1 VGGVRYNPFIR
12 AKSVV
17 NMNSLRLR
25 LFAAFFSIILIVLA
39 LVSLGLLIFLRNSAL
54 IERPAVIQLN
64 QAERAL
70 LRQLP
75 IPDNLRNF
83 DLDAYV
89 KEAAEIAGVRVL
101 LLDVEG
107 NVRADSNPELAVPA
121 FRLNALRTDTSGARV
136 GQARDAD
143 DGTWVFT
150 ARRFP
155 RGYLI
160 LASLQPRFPALTF
173 FVEDLLGPLLQ
184 AAGVAAL
191 VALVLSGLLA
201 RSVAQPLQKMA
212 QVAQGIAHG
221 DYAQTAPLA
230 GPQEVRALGHAI
242 NEMSQ
247 QVQTSQ
253 QAQRDF
259 LANISHDLKTPLTSI
274 QGFAQAIADG
284 TANSPEAI
292 KRAAGIIFDE
302 ADRMRRLVADLLELA
317 RLDAGLSALNR
328 APLEPRLLLVS
339 VAEKFLLRAK
349 EKGVFL
355 SAELPQSLPTLK
367 GDADRLAQVFTNLLD
382 NALKHT
388 PANGHVL
395 LSASLA
401 EGQLEVNVSDTGPG
415 IPPED
420 LGRIFE
426 RFYQVDK
433 SRARPSGAGV
443 GLGLAI
449 TKEIVEAHHGA
460 IAVRSAVG
468 EGTRFTVRLPL
479 SLPDESTVVKK
490 RKSQ

>member
-1 VGGVRYNPFIR
+1 
-12 AKSVV
+12 
-17 NMNSLRLR
+17 MNSLRFR
-25 LFAAFFSIILIVLA
+25 LFIAFSAIIILVLVVISA
-39 LVSLGLLIFLRNSAL
+39 GLLLFLRNSAL
-54 IERPAVIQLN
+54 IERPAVIQLT

-70 LRQLP
+70 LRQNPLP
-75 IPDNLRNF
+75 ENLRTL

-89 KEAAEIAGVRVL
+89 KEAAELTGVRVL
-101 LLDVEG
+101 LVDLDG
-107 NVRADSNPELAVPA
+107 NLRADSNPELSALQ
-121 FRLNALRTDTSGARV
+121 FRLNALRTDASGARV
-136 GQARDAD
+136 GQARDAE
-143 DGTWVFT
+143 GTIWVFT
-150 ARRFP
+150 ARRSTRVF
-155 RGYLI
+155 LI
-160 LASLQPRFPALTF
+160 LASAQPRFPALNF
-173 FVEDLLGPLLQ
+173 FLQDLLVPLLQ

-191 VALVLSGLLA
+191 VALLLSILIA

-212 QVAQGIAHG
+212 AVAQGIAHG

-230 GPQEVRALGHAI
+230 GPDEVRALGQSL

-253 QAQRDF
+253 QSQRDF

-274 QGFAQAIADG
+274 QGFAQAIQDG
-284 TANSPEAI
+284 TANSPEAM
-292 KRAAGIIFDE
+292 KRAAGIIYDE
-302 ADRMRRLVADLLELA
+302 AERMRRLVADLLELA
-317 RLDAGLSALNR
+317 RLDAGLRALNR

-349 EKGVFL
+349 EKAVTL
-355 SAELPQSLPTLK
+355 SAELPQTLPTLK

-395 LSASLA
+395 LSAGLA
-401 EGQLEVNVSDTGPG
+401 EGHLVVNVSDTGPG

-433 SRARPSGAGV
+433 SRARPSGAGI

-460 IAVRSAVG
+460 ITVRSVVG

-479 SLPDESTVVKK
+479 ALAEDSTIIK
-490 RKSQ
+490 RRRINEQ

>member
-1 VGGVRYNPFIR
+1 
-12 AKSVV
+12 
-17 NMNSLRLR
+17 MNSLRFR
-25 LFAAFFSIILIVLA
+25 LFTAFSAIILIVLVVISA
-39 LVSLGLLIFLRNSAL
+39 GLLIFLRNSAL
-54 IERPAVIQLN
+54 IERPAVIELTA
-64 QAERAL
+64 AERAL
-70 LRQLP
+70 LRQNPLP
-75 IPDNLRNF
+75 ENLRAL

-89 KEAAEIAGVRVL
+89 KEAAEITGARVIL
-101 LLDVEG
+101 VDVEG
-107 NVRADSNPELAVPA
+107 NLRADSNPELSALQ
-121 FRLNALRTDTSGARV
+121 FRLNALRTDASGARV
-136 GQARDAD
+136 GQARDAE
-143 DGTWVFT
+143 GTLWVFT
-150 ARRFP
+150 ARRFT
-155 RGYLI
+155 RVFLI
-160 LASLQPRFPALTF
+160 LASAQPRFPALNF
-173 FVEDLLGPLLQ
+173 FLEDLLGPLLQ

-191 VALVLSGLLA
+191 VALLLSILIA

-212 QVAQGIAHG
+212 EVAQGIAQG
-221 DYAQTAPLA
+221 DHTQIAPLA
-230 GPQEVRALGHAI
+230 GPNEVRALGHAL

-274 QGFAQAIADG
+274 QGFAQAIQDG
-284 TANSPEAI
+284 AAATPEAT
-292 KRAAGIIFDE
+292 KRAAGIIYDE

-317 RLDAGLSALNR
+317 RLDAGPRALNR
-328 APLEPRLLLVS
+328 APLEPRGLLIS

-349 EKGVFL
+349 EKGVTL
-355 SAELPQSLPTLK
+355 SAELPQTLPTLK

-395 LSASLA
+395 LSAGLA
-401 EGQLEVNVSDTGPG
+401 EGQLVVNVSDTGAG

-433 SRARPSGAGV
+433 SRARPTGAGV

-460 IAVRSAVG
+460 ITVRSIVG

-479 SLPDESTVVKK
+479 SLPEDSTVIK
-490 RKSQ
+490 RRHLNEQ